1 MYRNPK
7 AICEA
12 IHRESKSTEHST
24 YMQGAR
30 DMNVETVTL
39 CHFRWSRHFGSFG
52 LCPRSDRKLFQGR
65 SRLETIKNNSIIYH
79 PSRNDSKFCLPLA
92 LAHSVGWVS
101 LVALVSTKILQEL
114 GPVICMENSELTY
127 SQQYS
132 MFFLSGFFYL
142 TFSGM
147 RDELYFFLYF
157 LKDIL
162 KCGPFLKSLLNL
174 LQYCYCSMFL
184 VFWPQGVWDLSS
196 QTRDWTCAVCL
207 GRRNR
212 NHWTT
217 REVPLFS
224 LYPTKLMYLKP
235 KT

>member
-1 MYRNPK
+1 MKWTQRL
-7 AICEA
+7 
-12 IHRESKSTEHST
+12 T
-24 YMQGAR
+24 YSHY
-30 DMNVETVTL
+30 VTL
-39 CHFRWSRHFGSFG
+39 GDPLSLWVLG
-52 LCPRSDRKLFQGR
+52 LCRRSDRKLFQGR

-92 LAHSVGWVS
+92 LAHRLGWVS

-132 MFFLSGFFYL
+132 MFFLNGFFYL

-157 LKDIL
+157 LKDFF

-174 LQYCYCSMFL
+174 LQYCYCSVFSFL
-184 VFWPQGVWDLSS
+184 ATRHVGSELPDQGLNLCRLLWKVKS
-196 QTRDWTCAVCL
+196 
-207 GRRNR
+207 
-212 NHWTT
+212 
-217 REVPLFS
+217 
-224 LYPTKLMYLKP
+224 
-235 KT
+235 